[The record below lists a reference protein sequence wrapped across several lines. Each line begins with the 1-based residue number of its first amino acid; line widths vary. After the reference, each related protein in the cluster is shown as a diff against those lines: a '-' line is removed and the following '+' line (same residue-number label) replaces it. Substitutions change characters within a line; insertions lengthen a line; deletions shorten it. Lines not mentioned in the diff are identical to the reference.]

1 MTQEVGIHFDSI
13 ESAHDFVR
21 LLSQAVAD
29 TRREIELDV
38 QRELNGTSPRHLEA
52 LRLAAYT
59 LEKLELHTSRSARIL
74 NDLRSLRRLL
84 FEERKV
90 VAPSPQSKAAKTPVT
105 TISTTPPPSAQAG
118 ASSRNTVAA

>member
-38 QRELNGTSPRHLEA
+38 QRELNGKSPRHLEA

-90 VAPSPQSKAAKTPVT
+90 VASPQSKAAKTPVT